1 MADSKLRVQLIGDA
15 SRLNSSLNTAS
26 SRLKKFGNSVKS
38 IGASMQRFALP
49 LAIAGGAAIKMGVD
63 FDKSMTKIKSLVG
76 LAGDAVDKM
85 GKQAREMAIETG
97 ISSTK
102 AADAL
107 FYITSAGL
115 KGDEAMSVLNASLK
129 ASAVG
134 LGEVSV
140 VADLATSAMN
150 AYGSDV
156 ITASGAT
163 DVLTAAVREGK
174 LNSEELATA
183 LGGVLPVA
191 SNMGVSFNE
200 VGAALAAMSRTGTN
214 AALGATQL
222 TSILAGLLKPTKQAE
237 DALNSMGLSSAGL
250 KRQIK
255 DEGLLSVL
263 NTLKTEFDKNSDA
276 AAMIFPNIRA
286 LKGVL
291 DLTGAGAAQATE
303 IFSKMENV
311 LGDTQD
317 AFDENAKSASF
328 KLTKSLNKAKESFSQ
343 MGAVLLNALLPVIQN
358 LSSVIT
364 KLFSSFNNLDTIS
377 QNLIISFGLLII
389 ALPTL
394 LGLFGTLTSIVGAL
408 LSPIGIFA
416 AALAGIAYIIAN
428 NWSEVAPVLV
438 GLYNRFVDLYN
449 TSWGL
454 RLAIFALGAT
464 FKSVFIYAKT
474 LVLEFSN
481 LFVTMWKLIK
491 EFSDKGINGSF
502 LMILKEGFNKGENI
516 AKDGAQEIGDAF
528 VDGFVDSVGSNLEHK
543 TVDQLNSSLTAVGD
557 KVKNTWS
564 SIMSSIGI
572 GGGGGG
578 SAVESG
584 GDSGEGGGSNI
595 EVAAESAGKAADTTK
610 QKFLQLALTSNMMGE
625 QISGAFMMAFEA
637 MAEGENFFKSLIQGL
652 VGLIKKLIAAAL
664 AAFVLSTLLGGMGI
678 GGIEKG
684 SAGFKKLFGSL
695 SGLGGATKMANGGIV
710 SSPTLGL
717 MGEYPGARS
726 NPEVIAPLDKL
737 KGLIGNNGS
746 NNVQVGGQFVLKGQD
761 LIVSLERATNN
772 RNRIL

>member
-38 IGASMQRFALP
+38 IGASMQRFSLP
-49 LAIAGGAAIKMGVD
+49 LALAGGAAIKMGVD

-107 FYITSAGL
+107 FFITSAGL

-156 ITASGAT
+156 LSASGAT

-174 LNSEELATA
+174 LNSEDLATA

-200 VGAALAAMSRTGTN
+200 VGAAMAAMSRTGTN
-214 AALGATQL
+214 AAMGATQL
-222 TSILAGLLKPTKQAE
+222 TSILSGLLKPTKQAE

-263 NTLKTEFDKNSDA
+263 STLKNEFDKNSDA
-276 AAMIFPNIRA
+276 AGRIFPNIKA

-303 IFSKMENV
+303 IFGKMENV

-317 AFDENAKSASF
+317 AFDENAKSAGF

-343 MGAVLLNALLPVIQN
+343 MGAVLLNALLPFIQN
-358 LSSVIT
+358 LSDVVT
-364 KLFSSFNNLDTIS
+364 TLFSGFNNLDTTM
-377 QNLIISFGLLII
+377 QTVIISVGLLII

-394 LGLFGTLTSIVGAL
+394 LGLLGTLTTILGAL
-408 LSPIGIFA
+408 LSPIGLVA
-416 AALAGIAYIIAN
+416 LALAGIAYIIVT
-428 NWSEVAPVLV
+428 NWSSIAPVLIDI
-438 GLYNRFVDLYN
+438 YNRFVDLHNVSQGFRTFLYELEYQFKKTFYSMKEGVDQVIN
-449 TSWGL
+449 GIETL
-454 RLAIFALGAT
+454 FKVAKNKFNPIAMQLAIADGFA
-464 FKSVFIYAKT
+464 KSKEISKKAGEDIGLALAESIGKKLNKT
-474 LVLEFSN
+474 LKN
-481 LFVTMWKLIK
+481 
-491 EFSDKGINGSF
+491 
-502 LMILKEGFNKGENI
+502 
-516 AKDGAQEIGDAF
+516 
-528 VDGFVDSVGSNLEHK
+528 K
-543 TVDQLNSSLTAVGD
+543 TVDQLNSSLKQMGSG
-557 KVKNTWS
+557 VKDYWN
-564 SIMSSIGI
+564 SIMSAIGI

-578 SAVESG
+578 GGESG
-584 GDSGEGGGSNI
+584 DTGGGEGGKSNI

-610 QKFLQLALTSNMMGE
+610 QKFLQLMLTSNMMGE

-737 KGLIGNNGS
+737 KGLIGNSGS